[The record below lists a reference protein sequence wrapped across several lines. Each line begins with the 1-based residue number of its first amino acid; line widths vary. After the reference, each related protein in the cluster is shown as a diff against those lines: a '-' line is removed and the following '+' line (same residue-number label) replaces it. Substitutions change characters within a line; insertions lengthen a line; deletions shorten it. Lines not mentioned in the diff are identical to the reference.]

1 MSASGDPTSLD
12 LGQFKQLASMSLGAN
27 SYDLTVFQPFR
38 GARFNHSVSTNGHY
52 WAGPFI
58 HFAVHT
64 ATYVFTYQHPEG
76 YLDIDSL
83 MAFEDVTRN
92 ANGEFE
98 WKTGREHI
106 PNDWYR
112 RAIGDD
118 FGIAASALGTVDA
131 LQHLPYMAV
140 LGGNTGEPNTFTG
153 VNVADL
159 TGGVLNPE
167 TLLQGNNTMFLAFQA
182 VSAVAPDI
190 LRGLVGNVLL
200 EVQKL
205 TVVLTSCN

>member
-52 WAGPFI
+52 WAE
-58 HFAVHT
+58 
-64 ATYVFTYQHPEG
+64 HPEG